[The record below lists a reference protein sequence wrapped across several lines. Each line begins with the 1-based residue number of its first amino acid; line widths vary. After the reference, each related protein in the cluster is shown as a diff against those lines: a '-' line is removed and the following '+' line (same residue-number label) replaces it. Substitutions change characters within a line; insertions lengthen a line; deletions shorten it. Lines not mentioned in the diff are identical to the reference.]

1 MQWRH
6 IVIFFDVAL
15 FLLSSLVTGPSFM
28 TISSLVLELW
38 KFSFYTHLWVLLN
51 IWRLMQFCCSWNF
64 CDLLQGLSKVNF
76 KSKSENTQWVSQW
89 KHTAS
94 KHQTCLKVYQE
105 FRKIRKV
112 ENRVYLMNFILIK
125 LRMCSNFAGISQYYL
140 WYLVT
145 C

>member
-1 MQWRH
+1 MTSHRDFFWRCFISLVKFSCWSKFH
-6 IVIFFDVAL
+6 DNIITGSGVMKI
-15 FLLSSLVTGPSFM
+15 FLLYPPLSFAQY
-28 TISSLVLELW
+28 LEANAI
-38 KFSFYTHLWVLLN
+38 LLPMK
-51 IWRLMQFCCSWNF
+51 L

-112 ENRVYLMNFILIK
+112 EKRVYLMNSILIK
-125 LRMCSNFAGISQYYL
+125 LRMCSNFAGISHYYL

>member
-51 IWRLMQFCCSWNF
+51 IWRLIQFCCSWNF
-64 CDLLQGLSKVNF
+64 ATYYKVYLKLISKV
-76 KSKSENTQWVSQW
+76 KVKIHSECHNEN
-89 KHTAS
+89 TAS